1 VNLPLFIARRYF
13 LSKRKKNFINVIA
26 MLSMTGVAFAT
37 AALVIVLSVFNG
49 IGDLLRSLYA
59 AFDPPIK
66 VAHAKS
72 KSFQFSDSLRKTIY
86 DLEGV
91 QVVTEVIED
100 YVYLRNR
107 VEDAEADMVVTMKGV
122 SDNFIEQHRMD
133 DFISVGEFRLYKDE
147 VPCAVVGSGVRNMLS
162 IRIENNLVPLQ
173 VYYVKDVGTGLINP
187 ASMYAQQSLMPS
199 GVFTIE
205 KNFDENYIFVPL
217 AFAERLLNYEGR
229 RTSLEIM
236 PKKGYDAIRLQSTL
250 KNLLGNDFQ
259 VLSNDE
265 QHRDLYRLLK
275 LEKVFTFLALALLI
289 VVASIN
295 IYFSLMMLVIDKR
308 KDIGIFSAM
317 GASGKLISRIFISE
331 AAIIAGYGTLFGLA
345 AGILFCFLQQTVG
358 LVGMGME
365 NAIVSNYPV
374 KLVFSDLLLIAG
386 FNGLITI
393 LISWHPARLGMRYVT
408 AIPGQA

>member
-1 VNLPLFIARRYF
+1 MNLPLFIARRYF

-173 VYYVKDVGTGLINP
+173 VYYVKDVGTGLMNP

-236 PKKGYDAIRLQSTL
+236 PKKGYDALRLQSTL

-308 KDIGIFSAM
+308 KDIGILSAM
-317 GASGKLISRIFISE
+317 GASGNLISRIFISE

-393 LISWHPARLGMRYVT
+393 LISWHPARLGMRYAT

>member
-236 PKKGYDAIRLQSTL
+236 PKKGYDALRLQSTL

>member
-1 VNLPLFIARRYF
+1 MCSSDL
-13 LSKRKKNFINVIA
+13 
-26 MLSMTGVAFAT
+26 
-37 AALVIVLSVFNG
+37 VLSVFNG
-49 IGDLLRSLYA
+49 IGDLLRSLYS

-66 VAHAKS
+66 VKHEKT
-72 KSFQFSDSLRKTIY
+72 KSFQFSDSLRKKIY

-91 QVVTEVIED
+91 EIVTEVIED

-107 VEDAEADMVVTMKGV
+107 VEDSEADMVVTMKGV

-133 DFISVGEFRLYKDE
+133 DYISVGEFRLYRDD

-173 VYYVKDVGTGLINP
+173 VYYVKDVGSGVMNP
-187 ASMYAQQSLMPS
+187 ASMYAQQSLMPA

-217 AFAERLLNYEGR
+217 AFAERLLSYEGR

-236 PKKGYDAIRLQSTL
+236 PENGYPIEKLQSSL
-250 KNLLGNDFQ
+250 KDLMGKEFQ

-265 QHRDLYRLLK
+265 QHRDLYRLLN

-317 GASGKLISRIFISE
+317 GASGNLISRIFISE
-331 AAIIAGYGTLFGLA
+331 AVIIAGYGTCFGLA

-365 NAIVSNYPV
+365 NAIVSDYPV
-374 KLVFSDLLLIAG
+374 KLEFSDLLLISG
-386 FNGLITI
+386 FNALITI
-393 LISWHPARLGMRYVT
+393 LISLHPARLGLRYAT
-408 AIPGQA
+408 AVSGQS

>member
-236 PKKGYDAIRLQSTL
+236 PKKGYDASRLQSTL

>member
-1 VNLPLFIARRYF
+1 
-13 LSKRKKNFINVIA
+13 
-26 MLSMTGVAFAT
+26 MTGVAFAT

-49 IGDLLRSLYA
+49 IGDLLRSLYS

-66 VAHAKS
+66 VKHEKA
-72 KSFQFSDSLRKTIY
+72 KSFQFSDSLRKKIY
-86 DLEGV
+86 NLEGAEI
-91 QVVTEVIED
+91 VTEVIED

-107 VEDAEADMVVTMKGV
+107 VEDSEADMVVTMKGV
-122 SDNFIEQHRMD
+122 SENFIEQHRMD
-133 DFISVGEFRLYKDE
+133 DFISVGEFRLYQDD

-173 VYYVKDVGTGLINP
+173 VYYVKDVGSGVMNP
-187 ASMYAQQSLMPS
+187 ASMYAQQSLMPA

-236 PKKGYDAIRLQSTL
+236 PDNGYPIEKLQASL
-250 KNLLGNDFQ
+250 KDLLGKEFQ

-265 QHRDLYRLLK
+265 QHRDLYRLLN

-317 GASGKLISRIFISE
+317 GASGNLISRIFISE
-331 AAIIAGYGTLFGLA
+331 AAIIAGYGTCFGLA
-345 AGILFCFLQQTVG
+345 AGILFCFLQQTIG

-374 KLVFSDLLLIAG
+374 KLEFSDLLLIAG
-386 FNGLITI
+386 FNALITI
-393 LISWHPARLGMRYVT
+393 LISWHPARLGMRYAT
-408 AIPGQA
+408 AVSAQP

>member
-1 VNLPLFIARRYF
+1 MNFPLFVARRYF

-26 MLSMTGVAFAT
+26 ILSMTGVAFAT

-49 IGDLLRSLYA
+49 IGDLLRSLYS

-66 VAHAKS
+66 VKHEKS
-72 KSFQFSDSLRKTIY
+72 KSFQFSDSLRKKIY

-91 QVVTEVIED
+91 EIVTEVIED

-107 VEDAEADMVVTMKGV
+107 VEDSEADMVVTMKGV

-133 DFISVGEFRLYKDE
+133 DYISVGEFRLYQDD

-173 VYYVKDVGTGLINP
+173 VYYVKDVGSGVMNP
-187 ASMYAQQSLMPS
+187 ASMYAQQSLMPA

-217 AFAERLLNYEGR
+217 AFSERLLNYEGR

-236 PKKGYDAIRLQSTL
+236 PENGYPIEKLQSSL
-250 KNLLGNDFQ
+250 KDLMGKEFQ

-265 QHRDLYRLLK
+265 QHRDLYRLLN

-317 GASGKLISRIFISE
+317 GASGNLISRIFISE
-331 AAIIAGYGTLFGLA
+331 AAIIAGYGTCFGLA

-365 NAIVSNYPV
+365 NAIVSDYPV
-374 KLVFSDLLLIAG
+374 KLEFSDLLLISG
-386 FNGLITI
+386 FNALITI
-393 LISWHPARLGMRYVT
+393 LISLHPARLGLRYAT
-408 AIPGQA
+408 AVSGQS

>member
-1 VNLPLFIARRYF
+1 
-13 LSKRKKNFINVIA
+13 
-26 MLSMTGVAFAT
+26 MTGVAFAT

-49 IGDLLRSLYA
+49 IGDLLRSLYS

-66 VAHAKS
+66 VKHEKS
-72 KSFQFSDSLRKTIY
+72 KSFQFSDSLRKKIY

-91 QVVTEVIED
+91 EIVTEVIED

-107 VEDAEADMVVTMKGV
+107 VEDSEADMVVTMKGV

-133 DFISVGEFRLYKDE
+133 DYISVGEFRLYQDD

-173 VYYVKDVGTGLINP
+173 VYYVKDVGSGVMNP
-187 ASMYAQQSLMPS
+187 ASMYAQQSLMPA

-217 AFAERLLNYEGR
+217 AFSERLLNYEGR

-236 PKKGYDAIRLQSTL
+236 PENGYPIEKLQSSL
-250 KNLLGNDFQ
+250 KDLMGKEFQ

-265 QHRDLYRLLK
+265 QHRDLYRLLN

-317 GASGKLISRIFISE
+317 GASGNLISRIFISE
-331 AAIIAGYGTLFGLA
+331 AAIIAGYGTCFGLA

-365 NAIVSNYPV
+365 NAIVSDYPV
-374 KLVFSDLLLIAG
+374 KLEFSDLLLISG
-386 FNGLITI
+386 FNALITI
-393 LISWHPARLGMRYVT
+393 LISLHPARLGLRYAT
-408 AIPGQA
+408 AVSGQS

>member
-1 VNLPLFIARRYF
+1 
-13 LSKRKKNFINVIA
+13 
-26 MLSMTGVAFAT
+26 MTGVAFAT

-49 IGDLLRSLYA
+49 IGDLLRSLYS

-66 VAHAKS
+66 VKHEKS
-72 KSFQFSDSLRKTIY
+72 KSFQFSDSLRKKIY

-91 QVVTEVIED
+91 EIVTEVIED

-107 VEDAEADMVVTMKGV
+107 VEDSEADMVVTMKGV

-133 DFISVGEFRLYKDE
+133 DYISVGEFRLYQDD

-173 VYYVKDVGTGLINP
+173 VYYVKDVGSGVMNP
-187 ASMYAQQSLMPS
+187 ASMYAQQSLMPA

-236 PKKGYDAIRLQSTL
+236 PENGYPIEKLQSSL
-250 KNLLGNDFQ
+250 KDLMGKEFQ

-265 QHRDLYRLLK
+265 QHRDLYRLLN

-317 GASGKLISRIFISE
+317 GASGNLISRIFISE
-331 AAIIAGYGTLFGLA
+331 AAIIAGYGTCFGLA

-365 NAIVSNYPV
+365 NAIVSDYPV
-374 KLVFSDLLLIAG
+374 KLEFSDLLLISG
-386 FNGLITI
+386 FNALITI
-393 LISWHPARLGMRYVT
+393 LISLHPARLGLRYAT
-408 AIPGQA
+408 AVSGQS